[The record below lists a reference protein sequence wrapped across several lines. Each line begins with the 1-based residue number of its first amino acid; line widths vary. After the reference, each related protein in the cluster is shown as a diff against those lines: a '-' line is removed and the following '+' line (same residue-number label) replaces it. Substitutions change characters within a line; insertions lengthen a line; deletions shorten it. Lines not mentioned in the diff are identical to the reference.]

1 MEKLITV
8 SILFTELLTMLVLGI
23 IVLGLCVFLYD
34 HLKKNISIEKQVKT
48 EKDNPDIYGWKKGFG
63 GKEK

>member
-1 MEKLITV
+1 METIITISV
-8 SILFTELLTMLVLGI
+8 FITELITMLVLGFV
-23 IVLGLCVFLYD
+23 VLAACSVLYD

-48 EKDNPDIYGWKKGFG
+48 EKDNPDIYGWEKGFG

>member
-1 MEKLITV
+1 METIIMI
-8 SILFTELLTMLVLGI
+8 SIFITELMTMFVLGFV
-23 IVLGLCVFLYD
+23 VLATCSILYD

-48 EKDNPDIYGWKKGFG
+48 EKDNPDIYVWEKGFR

>member
-1 MEKLITV
+1 MEKLIMA
-8 SILFTELLTMLVLGI
+8 SIFFTELMTMLVLGL

-34 HLKKNISIEKQVKT
+34 HLKKNISIEKQVKN
-48 EKDNPDIYGWKKGFG
+48 EKDNPDIYGWEKGFG

>member
-1 MEKLITV
+1 MEKLITM
-8 SILFTELLTMLVLGI
+8 SIFLTELLTMLVLGI

-34 HLKKNISIEKQVKT
+34 HIKKNTSIEKQIKK
-48 EKDNPDIYGWKKGFG
+48 EKDNPDIYEWEKGFG